1 MHLLKDK
8 SWSGPTVLLAP
19 GHRIMAS
26 NASEETAEHWR
37 VSSDEPAGGAEPI
50 RPQVIVAH
58 CNEDQVVP
66 FSHSS
71 ELCDLNSSFKLVT
84 VDDGAPPHVSSCFS
98 PSSLPLYLFR
108 ISLHLPL
115 PLPFL
120 RSPPP
125 PRPRPHSLKTKG
137 SKSLT
142 TRICV
147 ALPEKHSM
155 MVLAR
160 AGTISDMVRT
170 VAGREGKS

>member
-84 VDDGAPPHVSSCFS
+84 VDDGAPPPMFLLASLHPLFLSIYFAS
-98 PSSLPLYLFR
+98 PS
-108 ISLHLPL
+108 ISLSLFFAL
-115 PLPFL
+115 
-120 RSPPP
+120 
-125 PRPRPHSLKTKG
+125 PRPLALA
-137 SKSLT
+137 LT
-142 TRICV
+142 
-147 ALPEKHSM
+147 H
-155 MVLAR
+155 
-160 AGTISDMVRT
+160 
-170 VAGREGKS
+170 